1 VPDELVRIEA
11 PDLGTAE
18 PIVLELRDEEILLV
32 EPDTVVGYT
41 SAMVGGDAASRP
53 FR

>member
-1 VPDELVRIEA
+1 MVIEM
-11 PDLGTAE
+11 
-18 PIVLELRDEEILLV
+18 RDEEIILV

-41 SAMVGGDAASRP
+41 SQMVGGDAASRP